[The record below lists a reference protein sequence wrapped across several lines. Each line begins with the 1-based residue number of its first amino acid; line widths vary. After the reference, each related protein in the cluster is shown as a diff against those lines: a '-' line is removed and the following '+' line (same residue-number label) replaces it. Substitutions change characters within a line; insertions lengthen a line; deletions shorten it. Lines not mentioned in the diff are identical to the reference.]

1 LPGGDFRYIL
11 KWNEYNAP
19 MCRTVMIEE
28 VGDSALY
35 LLCDLS
41 RA

>member
-1 LPGGDFRYIL
+1 V
-11 KWNEYNAP
+11 EYNAP
-19 MCRTVMIEE
+19 MRRTVTIKE